1 MCNVSGHPQGIFRW
15 FSPIFSA
22 LVYTGDAS
30 FRSMQFNEVLM
41 VVLFPVMM
49 NVHPKKDDGQKT
61 RTDRGDTAPG
71 KQHRSLFFDPI
82 QSDVPLTE

>member
-1 MCNVSGHPQGIFRW
+1 
-15 FSPIFSA
+15 
-22 LVYTGDAS
+22 
-30 FRSMQFNEVLM
+30 MQFNEVLM

-61 RTDRGDTAPG
+61 RTDRGDTASG